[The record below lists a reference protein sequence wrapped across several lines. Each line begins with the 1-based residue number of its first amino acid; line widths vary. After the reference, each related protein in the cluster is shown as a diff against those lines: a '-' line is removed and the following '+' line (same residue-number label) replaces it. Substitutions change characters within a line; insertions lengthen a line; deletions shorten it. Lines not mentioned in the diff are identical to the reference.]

1 VIQDAIVVK
10 VPHSVRIGWSYICKV
25 SKVEILDGREVPLGR
40 YTTVQRM
47 LPHRARRTVGA
58 WCFLDHF
65 GPQSIINMP
74 GMQVPPHPHIGL
86 QTVTWLLEGEVLHR
100 DSLGSEQ
107 RIHPGELNLMTSGRG
122 IAHSEE
128 SPRDRPP
135 SMHGLQLW
143 VALPSG
149 VRDGAARFEHFSDLP
164 RRTAGGARMTVVMGE
179 FDALVSPA
187 TAYTPLVGVELDL
200 APGTTVELPL
210 RADFEHAVVAMSGA
224 ATVDG
229 DELRPHALLYLGA
242 DRSFSVVRAG
252 GDGARLFL
260 FGGEPLE
267 EELVMWWNFVGRSH
281 EEIAQARA
289 DWAADV
295 AQTPGRAERFGVVH
309 GYAGDPLPAPPLP
322 ATRLVP
328 RGRTGPSERR

>member
-1 VIQDAIVVK
+1 
-10 VPHSVRIGWSYICKV
+10 V

-47 LPHRARRTVGA
+47 LPHRQRRTVGA

-128 SPRDRPP
+128 SPKDRPP

-143 VALPSG
+143 VALPSS
-149 VRDGAARFEHFSDLP
+149 VRDGAARFEHFTDLP
-164 RRTAGGARMTVVMGE
+164 RRAADGVTTTVVMGE
-179 FDALVSPA
+179 FDALASPA
-187 TAYTPLVGVELDL
+187 VPHTPLVGVELDL
-200 APGTTVELPL
+200 AAGATVELPL
-210 RADFEHAVVAMSGA
+210 RADFEYALVAMSGS

-229 DELRPHALLYLGA
+229 DDLRPHALLYLGE
-242 DRSFSVVRAG
+242 DRSFAVVRASAE
-252 GDGARLFL
+252 GARLFL
-260 FGGEPLE
+260 LGGEPLDE
-267 EELVMWWNFVGRSH
+267 RLVMWWNFVGRSH
-281 EEIAQARA
+281 DEIAQARA

-295 AQTPGRAERFGVVH
+295 AASADRSPGAGAGVTASRFGTVH
-309 GYAGDPLPAPPLP
+309 GYDGPPLPAPPLP

-328 RGRTGPSERR
+328 RGRTGPGSASTT

>member
-1 VIQDAIVVK
+1 VK
-10 VPHSVRIGWSYICKV
+10 IPHSGRFGGSYIC
-25 SKVEILDGREVPLGR
+25 SVELLDGREVPLGR

-47 LPHRARRTVGA
+47 LPHRRRRTVGA

-65 GPQSIINMP
+65 GPQSVINMP
-74 GMQVPPHPHIGL
+74 GMQVPPHPHMGL

-107 RIHPGELNLMTSGRG
+107 RIHPGELNLMTSGHG

-128 SPRDRPP
+128 SPKDRPP

-149 VRDGAARFEHFSDLP
+149 VRDGRARFEHVVDLP
-164 RRTAGGARMTVVMGE
+164 RRTAGGVTTTVVMGS
-179 FDALVSPA
+179 FDGLVSPA
-187 TAYTPLVGVELDL
+187 TAHTPLVGAELDL
-200 APGTTVELPL
+200 PAGTTIELPL
-210 RADFEHAVVAMSGA
+210 RADFEHAMVAMVGS

-229 DELRPHALLYLGA
+229 AELRPHALLYLGA
-242 DRSFSVVRAG
+242 DRSFTVVRAG
-252 GDGARLFL
+252 AEGARLFL
-260 FGGEPLE
+260 LGGEPLA

-281 EEIAQARA
+281 EEIVSARQ
-289 DWAADV
+289 DWADAV
-295 AQTPGRAERFGVVH
+295 AGAGAGAGASARFGVVH
-309 GYAGDPLPAPPLP
+309 GYAGAPLPAPPLP

-328 RGRTGPSERR
+328 RGRAG